1 MTYTVEQKPSLWSSK
16 YVIENLPPWIYSD
29 SEEPKCP
36 SECKAKISA
45 LQYTIKDIELQIQI
59 RDLELK
65 TGSSRH
71 QSNFDFEKWK
81 AQALRAKQTHMYML
95 NAFTYWLILNEKDEA
110 ESQDFKLNRVIQLL
124 VEEPK
129 DFVQELEKLL

>member
-1 MTYTVEQKPSLWSSK
+1 
-16 YVIENLPPWIYSD
+16 
-29 SEEPKCP
+29 
-36 SECKAKISA
+36 
-45 LQYTIKDIELQIQI
+45 
-59 RDLELK
+59 
-65 TGSSRH
+65 
-71 QSNFDFEKWK
+71 
-81 AQALRAKQTHMYML
+81 MYML